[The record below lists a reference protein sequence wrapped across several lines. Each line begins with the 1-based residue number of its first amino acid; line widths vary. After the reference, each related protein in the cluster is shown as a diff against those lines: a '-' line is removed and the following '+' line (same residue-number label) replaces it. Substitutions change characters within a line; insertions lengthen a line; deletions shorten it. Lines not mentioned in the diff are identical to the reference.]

1 MILRYILGCAV
12 GHIQPVSAWRN
23 SFHPTRFVIVRHF
36 SPFVIY
42 SPYLAAVKAVGA
54 FGAPSGFVP
63 TARWF
68 RRPVRFFGAV
78 CWMRLLDVCVPGS
91 PELIRSGFGSRA

>member
-1 MILRYILGCAV
+1 MRLESLVISHPSLRHLL
-12 GHIQPVSAWRN
+12 
-23 SFHPTRFVIVRHF
+23 TLL
-36 SPFVIY
+36 
-42 SPYLAAVKAVGA
+42 YLAAVKAVGA

-68 RRPVRFFGAV
+68 RRPAQLFGAV

-91 PELIRSGFGSRA
+91 FGVGPFRARLFPISRVFFRLVQCHLVV